1 MSTLHLLSLIITIP
15 AILYSDYSGFKYFT
29 GRSQLMS
36 HKKMNL
42 LHKLVFIGL
51 FLLIT
56 TGVITLVPRWAIMF
70 EKPFFYIKI
79 AFVLT
84 LLVNGLFIGKLLE
97 KATTTP
103 YTNLPK
109 QDKVF
114 LMTSGAISAVSWISV
129 IIISFFFL

>member
-1 MSTLHLLSLIITIP
+1 MLTLHFFSLIITIP

-29 GRSQLMS
+29 GKEPLMN
-36 HKKMNL
+36 HKKMKI
-42 LHKLVFIGL
+42 LHALVFAGL

-56 TGVITLVPRWAIMF
+56 TGTLVMIPIWAIML
-70 EKPFFYIKI
+70 ENPFFYIKI

-84 LLVNGLFIGKLLE
+84 LLVNGLFIGKLIE

-103 YTNLPK
+103 YINLPK
-109 QDKVF
+109 EDKVF
-114 LMTSGAISAVSWISV
+114 LMTSGAISAISWVSV